1 MSNPFS
7 EAPPPLPPKQT
18 APSRR
23 QQQHQSFQP
32 PRSNTRTDPSHTHHP
47 SRSTDTPSRTRP
59 NRSQTTGPASTTVN
73 TTSRPQPPPARRSH
87 SSDSAPSDKTKAH
100 RSKGKKGS
108 VHADII
114 DRLDFT
120 GVGPMFHHDGPFD
133 ACAPSR
139 NKHRTKAPMYAWTS
153 INAEDEQVAAHYR
166 DKEEGTNSK
175 KVDALAEAWG
185 IHEPEPYEEFFAGGG
200 DHDGPITNSSSM
212 REARS
217 NGRRTR
223 EDLTSRPRGS
233 NRIPPP
239 QPIFVP
245 DVGGDEQE
253 LEVQAP
259 QFSPIPGGANMG
271 RNKSIIQRIRKMRD
285 SPNVPVGFDETMEAP
300 ADGRFVRG
308 GRPAVPVGRYAVA
321 DDRAKELPATPTSPM
336 NGYFDAPTSPGGGL
350 GRKTSILK
358 RVRGVVYRGSK

>member
-1 MSNPFS
+1 
-7 EAPPPLPPKQT
+7 
-18 APSRR
+18 
-23 QQQHQSFQP
+23 
-32 PRSNTRTDPSHTHHP
+32 
-47 SRSTDTPSRTRP
+47 
-59 NRSQTTGPASTTVN
+59 
-73 TTSRPQPPPARRSH
+73 
-87 SSDSAPSDKTKAH
+87 
-100 RSKGKKGS
+100 
-108 VHADII
+108 
-114 DRLDFT
+114 
-120 GVGPMFHHDGPFD
+120 
-133 ACAPSR
+133 
-139 NKHRTKAPMYAWTS
+139 MYAWTS

-166 DKEEGTNSK
+166 DKEEGTNSVAPALSYDPSYSSDVSRSPPATANYDSYYSEPPKK

-300 ADGRFVRG
+300 ADGGFS
-308 GRPAVPVGRYAVA
+308 P
-321 DDRAKELPATPTSPM
+321 TPTEC
-336 NGYFDAPTSPGGGL
+336 GGDGCPAHGHDNTRSFRSWWPS
-350 GRKTSILK
+350 GRSRRTLCSC
-358 RVRGVVYRGSK
+358 